1 MSTDTGSLNLTWS
14 NLIIDQLLK
23 QGVRYFCL
31 GAGSRSTPLA
41 LAIADHPD
49 TQHLVHFDER
59 GVGFHAL
66 GFSKASGLPS
76 VIVVTSGTA
85 VANLFPAIME
95 ASNERVPLIL
105 LTSDRPHE
113 LRDCGANQT
122 CDQIKLFSDYVR
134 WQVDLPCPTTEISER
149 FVATTIAQAVFRS
162 KQGHP
167 GPVHLN
173 CPFREPLFS
182 LTPPSIPEIPP
193 TYYET
198 TQTIPSI
205 STLEQWAESF
215 QDTPKGI
222 IVVGSLPARQKMD
235 PIFQL
240 ASILKWPILPD
251 ILSQARSSGYCHV
264 VIRHYDA
271 LLKADPSYK
280 PDLVLHLGDRF
291 VSKTLAQWLKTLNCP
306 YFQVSDHPCRQDPD
320 HLTTHRLSVDPS
332 LFCKE
337 IIGFVEERFHT
348 DWFDSW
354 KNASDKI
361 ADHLSALI
369 DNQPDLTEPAV
380 ARTLSNSLSPS
391 WSIFIGSSMPI
402 RDSDQFLFPKQPIG
416 PIFGNRGVSGIDGN
430 IATAIGIAQ
439 GRQQPT
445 FALFGDLA
453 FLHDLNSL
461 AQLRQAQY
469 PVVILVIN
477 NHGGAIF
484 SFLPI
489 AQRKDVIEEFF
500 VASHPYNFQNAAELF
515 QIPYFRPH
523 NTRDWEQLFSDLLAN
538 PCSAIVE
545 IQTRRS
551 ENLLLHQEIQQSVLK
566 CLNMTHTAT

>member
-1 MSTDTGSLNLTWS
+1 MSADTGSLNLKWS

-23 QGVRYFCL
+23 QGVQYFCL
-31 GAGSRSTPLA
+31 GTGSRSTPLA
-41 LAIADHPD
+41 IAIADHPD

-66 GFSKASGLPS
+66 GYSKATGLPS

-134 WQVDLPCPTTEISER
+134 WQDDLPCPTTQISER
-149 FVATTIAQAVFRS
+149 YVATTIAQAVFRS
-162 KQGHP
+162 RHGHP

-182 LTPPSIPEIPP
+182 LTPPSLSDISP
-193 TYYET
+193 TLYET
-198 TQTIPSI
+198 TQTMPAV
-205 STLEQWAESF
+205 STLERWAECF
-215 QDTPKGI
+215 QNAPKGI
-222 IVVGSLPARQKMD
+222 IVVGSLPPHQKMD
-235 PIFQL
+235 LIFQL
-240 ASILKWPILPD
+240 ASLLKWPILPD
-251 ILSQARSSGYCHV
+251 ILSQVRSAGYIHE
-264 VIRHYDA
+264 VIRHYDH
-271 LLKADPSYK
+271 LLKAIPSYK
-280 PDLVLHLGDRF
+280 PDLVLHLGDRL
-291 VSKTLAQWLKTLNCP
+291 VSKTLGQWLKTLECP
-306 YFQVSDHPCRQDPD
+306 YFQISDHPCRQDPD
-320 HLTTHRLSVDPS
+320 HIVLHRLCVDPS
-332 LFCKE
+332 LFCTE
-337 IIGFVEERFHT
+337 IAGFVKERSPT
-348 DWFDSW
+348 DWFACW
-354 KNASDKI
+354 KSASDQI
-361 ADHLSALI
+361 AQHLSTMI
-369 DNQPDLTEPAV
+369 DNQTDLTEPGIT
-380 ARTLSNSLSPS
+380 RSLSNHLIPS
-391 WSIFIGSSMPI
+391 WSLFIGSSMPI
-402 RDSDQFLFPKQPIG
+402 RDTDQFLFPKQPIG

-439 GRQQPT
+439 GKQQPT

-489 AQRKDVIEEFF
+489 AQRKDVLEEFF
-500 VASHPYNFQNAAELF
+500 VASHPYNFQSAAELF

-523 NTRDWEQLFSDLLAN
+523 NPRDWEQLFLDLLAN

-551 ENLLLHQEIQQSVLK
+551 ENLLLHQEIHQSVLQ
-566 CLNMTHTAT
+566 CLNVSHMAT

>member
-1 MSTDTGSLNLTWS
+1 MSTDLGSLNLKWS

-23 QGVRYFCL
+23 QGVHYFCL
-31 GAGSRSTPLA
+31 GAGSRSTPLT

-66 GFSKASGLPS
+66 GYSKATGLPA

-85 VANLFPAIME
+85 AANLFPALME
-95 ASNERVPLIL
+95 ASNERVPLIV

-134 WQVDLPCPTTEISER
+134 WQGDLPCPATEIPER
-149 FVATTIAQAVFRS
+149 YVATTIAQAVFRS
-162 KQGHP
+162 RHGHP

-182 LTPPSIPEIPP
+182 LTFPKISDVSP
-193 TYYET
+193 TLYET
-198 TQTIPSI
+198 TQTIPVV
-205 STLEQWAESF
+205 STLERWAEYF
-215 QDTPKGI
+215 QGTIKGI
-222 IVVGSLPARQKMD
+222 IVVGSLPTAQKMD

-251 ILSQARSSGYCHV
+251 ILSQVRSSGYKHE

-280 PDLVLHLGDRF
+280 PDLVLHLGDRL
-291 VSKTLAQWLKTLNCP
+291 VSKTLEQWLKTLDRP
-306 YFQVSDHPCRQDPD
+306 YFQVSDHPCRQDPN
-320 HLTTHRLSVDPS
+320 HVVLHRLSVDPS
-332 LFCKE
+332 VFCRE
-337 IIGFVEERFHT
+337 VACFLEERSPN
-348 DWFDSW
+348 DWFFSW
-354 KNASDKI
+354 KTASDKI
-361 ADHLSALI
+361 AHHLSTMI
-369 DNQPDLTEPAV
+369 DNQADLTEPGI
-380 ARTLSNSLSPS
+380 ARSLSNNLNPS
-391 WSIFIGSSMPI
+391 WSLFIGSSMPI

-430 IATAIGIAQ
+430 IATAIGVAQ
-439 GRQQPT
+439 GKQQPT
-445 FALFGDLA
+445 FALLGDLA

-461 AQLRQAQY
+461 AQLRQAHY

-484 SFLPI
+484 SFLPV
-489 AQRKDVIEEFF
+489 AQRKDVLEEFF
-500 VASHPYNFQNAAELF
+500 VASHPYNLQSAAELF

-523 NTRDWEQLFSDLLAN
+523 NPQDWEQLFSDLLDN

-545 IQTRRS
+545 VQTRRA
-551 ENLLLHQEIQQSVLK
+551 ENLLFHQEIQQSIHR
-566 CLNMTHTAT
+566 CLNAEHTAI

>member
-1 MSTDTGSLNLTWS
+1 MSADTGSLNLTWS

-66 GFSKASGLPS
+66 GYSKATGLPA

-134 WQVDLPCPTTEISER
+134 WQDDLPCPTTEISER
-149 FVATTIAQAVFRS
+149 YLATTIAQAVYRS
-162 KQGHP
+162 RHGHP

-182 LTPPSIPEIPP
+182 LSLPPIPDVSP
-193 TYYET
+193 TFYET
-198 TQTIPSI
+198 TQTMPAV
-205 STLEQWAESF
+205 STLERWAECF

-222 IVVGSLPARQKMD
+222 IVAGSLPARQKMD
-235 PIFQL
+235 PVFQL

-251 ILSQARSSGYCHV
+251 ILSQVRSSGYNHE

-271 LLKADPSYK
+271 LLKANPSYK
-280 PDLVLHLGDRF
+280 PDLVLHLGDRL
-291 VSKTLAQWLKTLNCP
+291 VSKTLAQWLKTLDCP

-320 HLTTHRLSVDPS
+320 HIVTHRLAVDPS

-337 IIGFVEERFHT
+337 IAGFVEERSPT
-348 DWFDSW
+348 DWFGAW
-354 KNASDKI
+354 KTASDKMEQ
-361 ADHLSALI
+361 HLGAMI
-369 DNQPDLTEPAV
+369 DNQADLTEPGI
-380 ARTLSNSLSPS
+380 ARSLSNSLNPS
-391 WSIFIGSSMPI
+391 WSLFIGSSMPI
-402 RDSDQFLFPKQPIG
+402 RDTDQFLFPKQPIG

-439 GRQQPT
+439 GMQQPT

-453 FLHDLNSL
+453 FLHDINSL

-477 NHGGAIF
+477 NHGGGIF

-489 AQRKDVIEEFF
+489 AQRKDVLEEFF

-523 NTRDWEQLFSDLLAN
+523 NPRDWEQLFSDLLAN

-545 IQTRRS
+545 IQTRRA
-551 ENLLLHQEIQQSVLK
+551 ENLLLHQEIQQSVIE
-566 CLNMTHTAT
+566 CLNATHTAT

>member
-66 GFSKASGLPS
+66 GFSKATGLPS

-182 LTPPSIPEIPP
+182 LTPPPIPEVPP

-291 VSKTLAQWLKTLNCP
+291 VSKTLAQWLKTL
-306 YFQVSDHPCRQDPD
+306 
-320 HLTTHRLSVDPS
+320 
-332 LFCKE
+332 
-337 IIGFVEERFHT
+337 
-348 DWFDSW
+348 
-354 KNASDKI
+354 
-361 ADHLSALI
+361 
-369 DNQPDLTEPAV
+369 
-380 ARTLSNSLSPS
+380 
-391 WSIFIGSSMPI
+391 
-402 RDSDQFLFPKQPIG
+402 
-416 PIFGNRGVSGIDGN
+416 
-430 IATAIGIAQ
+430 
-439 GRQQPT
+439 
-445 FALFGDLA
+445 
-453 FLHDLNSL
+453 
-461 AQLRQAQY
+461 
-469 PVVILVIN
+469 
-477 NHGGAIF
+477 
-484 SFLPI
+484 
-489 AQRKDVIEEFF
+489 
-500 VASHPYNFQNAAELF
+500 
-515 QIPYFRPH
+515 
-523 NTRDWEQLFSDLLAN
+523 
-538 PCSAIVE
+538 
-545 IQTRRS
+545 
-551 ENLLLHQEIQQSVLK
+551 
-566 CLNMTHTAT
+566 